1 MKNLPRLILVL
12 MLGAIALSAA
22 DTPAAPPAKKKNWT
36 APAAKIHAQAVCDG
50 IMAAHPEL
58 LSVTMQG
65 TPPGAAA
72 GIYTM
77 FAGSFPERIGNASD
91 PDDIEVIVK
100 GVTIVD
106 PRWRRK
112 DPVPKVVVLT
122 PLRDATGEN
131 IGLIVLAYKNDAAH
145 TRTEREFYRM
155 ACDLRDSVQ
164 PRIASFAALFEP
176 AGR

>member
-1 MKNLPRLILVL
+1 MKNILRFL
-12 MLGAIALSAA
+12 LALLLGAAAVSAA
-22 DTPAAPPAKKKNWT
+22 DTPVAPPAKKKNWT
-36 APAAKIHAQAVCDG
+36 APAGKIYAQTLCDG
-50 IMAAHPEL
+50 IMTAHPEL

-65 TPPGAAA
+65 TPPGLDKV
-72 GIYTM
+72 YTM

-91 PDDIEVIVK
+91 PDDIEVITK

-131 IGLIVLAYKNDAAH
+131 IALIVFAYKNDAAH
-145 TRTEREFYRM
+145 TRSEREFYRM

-164 PRIASFAALFEP
+164 PKIPGFAALFAP
-176 AGR
+176 ADR

>member
-1 MKNLPRLILVL
+1 MKNILRFL
-12 MLGAIALSAA
+12 LALLLGVIALSAA
-22 DTPAAPPAKKKNWT
+22 DTPAAPSAKKKNWT
-36 APAAKIHAQAVCDG
+36 APAAKIHAQALCDG

-65 TPPGAAA
+65 TPPGLDKV
-72 GIYTM
+72 YTM

-91 PDDIEVIVK
+91 PDDIEVITK
-100 GVTIVD
+100 GITIVD

-145 TRTEREFYRM
+145 TRSEREFYRM

-164 PRIASFAALFEP
+164 PRIASFAALFAP

>member
-1 MKNLPRLILVL
+1 MKNLPRLLLIL
-12 MLGAIALSAA
+12 MLGVIALSAA

-36 APAAKIHAQAVCDG
+36 APAGKIHAQTLCDA

-65 TPPGAAA
+65 MPPGAAA

-131 IGLIVLAYKNDAAH
+131 IGLIVFAYKNDATH
-145 TRTEREFYRM
+145 TRSEREFYRM

>member
-1 MKNLPRLILVL
+1 MKTILRLALAL
-12 MLGAIALSAA
+12 LLGAAALPAA

-36 APAAKIHAQAVCDG
+36 APAAKIVAQQLCDE
-50 IMAAHPEL
+50 IMASHPEL

-65 TPPGAAA
+65 TPPGLDKV
-72 GIYTM
+72 YTM

-91 PDDIEVIVK
+91 PDDIEVITK

-112 DPVPKVVVLT
+112 DPAPKVVVLT
-122 PLRDATGEN
+122 PLRDAQGEN

-145 TRTEREFYRM
+145 TRPEREFYRM

-164 PRIASFAALFEP
+164 PRIPGFAALFAP
-176 AGR
+176 AP

>member
-1 MKNLPRLILVL
+1 MNNILRLLVSL
-12 MLGAIALSAA
+12 LLGAVALSAA
-22 DTPAAPPAKKKNWT
+22 DTPAAPPAKKKNWA
-36 APAAKIHAQAVCDG
+36 APAEKLYAQTLCDE

-65 TPPGAAA
+65 TPPGLDKV
-72 GIYTM
+72 YTM

-100 GVTIVD
+100 GITIVD

-112 DPVPKVVVLT
+112 DPIPKVVVLT

-131 IGLIVLAYKNDAAH
+131 IGLIVIAFKNDAAH
-145 TRTEREFYRM
+145 TRSEREFYQL

-164 PRIASFAALFEP
+164 PRIASFAALFAP
-176 AGR
+176 AAR